1 MRLPL
6 LAATAMLMA
15 GPAFAQNSTSHPP
28 TSYPDTA
35 KSLSQLEKDCQGGN
49 QQACQDASR
58 MRAATAGTHE
68 NQSTGTTTAMP
79 PTTGGGQSMAPN
91 APHGSPSR

>member
-1 MRLPL
+1 MAAAAI
-6 LAATAMLMA
+6 LAA
-15 GPAFAQNSTSHPP
+15 GPAFSQSSTSRPS
-28 TSYPDTA
+28 TSYPDTT

-58 MRAATAGTHE
+58 MRAATMGTHD
-68 NQSTGTTTAMP
+68 NRSTGSTSTIP
-79 PTTGGGQSMAPN
+79 PTTSGGQTMAPN